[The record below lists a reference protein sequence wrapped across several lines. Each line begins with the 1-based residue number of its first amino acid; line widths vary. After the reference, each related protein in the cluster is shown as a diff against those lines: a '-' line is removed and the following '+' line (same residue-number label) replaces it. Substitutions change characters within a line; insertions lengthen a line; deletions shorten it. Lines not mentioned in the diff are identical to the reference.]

1 MNPFSQPRGLRQRR
15 ARQGQRGLVLLT
27 LLIALMLASIALLGA
42 LDVWALQR
50 QRLQEEELVFVG
62 NQYRLAI
69 QRYYR
74 IGRVLPMSV
83 DDLLEDK
90 RFPVPLP
97 HLRRAY
103 PDPMTGK
110 NDWLFLRYGD
120 RIFGIYSSS
129 TAAPVR
135 HANFPRRYADFVD
148 AKTYGDWQFFY
159 RPPGTRIRGPTG
171 LTPPSSL
178 DAGPGLPGPSGPSG
192 RSGSLTSAS
201 PFAQSG
207 GF

>member
-1 MNPFSQPRGLRQRR
+1 MSAFSQPRVMRR
-15 ARQGQRGLVLLT
+15 HRAGQDQRGLVLLT

-50 QRLQEEELVFVG
+50 QRLQEEELLFVG

-74 IGRVLPMSV
+74 IGRTLPMSV

-90 RFPVPLP
+90 RFPVPLH

-110 NDWLFLRYGD
+110 NDWLFLRQGD
-120 RIFGIYSSS
+120 RFFGIYSSS
-129 TAAPVR
+129 TAAPVK

-159 RPPGTRIRGPTG
+159 RPPGSRIRTLNGSA
-171 LTPPSSL
+171 TPSFPEAAPNVPNLPSQ
-178 DAGPGLPGPSGPSG
+178 SG
-192 RSGSLTSAS
+192 RPGSLTSAS

>member
-1 MNPFSQPRGLRQRR
+1 
-15 ARQGQRGLVLLT
+15 
-27 LLIALMLASIALLGA
+27 
-42 LDVWALQR
+42 
-50 QRLQEEELVFVG
+50 
-62 NQYRLAI
+62 
-69 QRYYR
+69 
-74 IGRVLPMSV
+74 MSV

-90 RFPVPLP
+90 RFPVPLH

-120 RIFGIYSSS
+120 RIFGIYSGS
-129 TAAPVR
+129 TAAPVK

-159 RPPGTRIRGPTG
+159 RPPGSRIRTLNGSA
-171 LTPPSSL
+171 TPSFPEAAPNVPNLPSQ
-178 DAGPGLPGPSGPSG
+178 SG
-192 RSGSLTSAS
+192 RPGSLTSAS

>member
-15 ARQGQRGLVLLT
+15 ARRRQRGLVLLT

-50 QRLQEEELVFVG
+50 QRLQEEELLFVG

-90 RFPVPLP
+90 RFPVPLH

-159 RPPGTRIRGPTG
+159 RPPGSRIRGANG
-171 LTPPSSL
+171 LTAPSSL
-178 DAGPGLPGPSGPSG
+178 DAVPGLPGPSGPSG